1 MYKHT
6 KMCLYILWEKN
17 RDKLTLL
24 PLTEFKL
31 HWMSVRQGKGNRP
44 KSLQSGEMDCQKD
57 RNTSST
63 EIYLLLEDMFSDWQ
77 IVLHG
82 DCVCVASSH
91 LRRSC
96 GIVVV
101 LIEIVLFRCRPS
113 WQLDVHIQIILW
125 FVSVDPVLCYSLI
138 DHYSSLERRKVG
150 EIKKGKGYKVG

>member
-1 MYKHT
+1 MRKKTEISSLCSHRLNLNCIE
-6 KMCLYILWEKN
+6 CLLDRK
-17 RDKLTLL
+17 
-24 PLTEFKL
+24 
-31 HWMSVRQGKGNRP
+31 KGNRP

-101 LIEIVLFRCRPS
+101 LIEIVLFRYRPS

-150 EIKKGKGYKVG
+150 EIKKGKGYQMRQYV

>member
-1 MYKHT
+1 
-6 KMCLYILWEKN
+6 
-17 RDKLTLL
+17 
-24 PLTEFKL
+24 
-31 HWMSVRQGKGNRP
+31 MSVRQEKGNRP

-57 RNTSST
+57 RNTSS
-63 EIYLLLEDMFSDWQ
+63 
-77 IVLHG
+77 

-125 FVSVDPVLCYSLI
+125 FISVDPVLCYSLI